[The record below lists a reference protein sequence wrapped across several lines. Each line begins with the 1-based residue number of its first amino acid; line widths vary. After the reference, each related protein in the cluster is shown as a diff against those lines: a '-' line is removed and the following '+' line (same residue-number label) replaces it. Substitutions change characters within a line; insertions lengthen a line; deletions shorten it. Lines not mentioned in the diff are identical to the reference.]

1 MYKLHLRT
9 LLLCSLLAIKAMGA
23 GAFVECE
30 GYFVRKATRDT
41 VRTIILVPT
50 DPSNR
55 KVMLFSKLVY
65 SVLVKDPFSMIDL
78 KKRPED
84 LIAFGFVYDRRSYE
98 FWSVPNVF
106 DKPGSNLGKEV
117 AQVFAWI
124 KIKGRCKLVAFAS
137 KEPASAN
144 QAEYWVKHNHREW
157 LLLSHN
163 SWQKNLASYLSDC
176 TPVAAKL
183 NGADLSI
190 GQLEQVIREYNL
202 CSNPK
207 P

>member
-1 MYKLHLRT
+1 MYKLHFRT
-9 LLLCSLLAIKAMGA
+9 LLLCSLLAIQALGA

-30 GYFVRKATRDT
+30 GYFVRKANRDT
-41 VRTIILVPT
+41 VRTIIMVPT

-55 KVMLFSKLVY
+55 KVLLLSKLVY
-65 SVLVKDPFSMIDL
+65 SISVKDPFSMIDL

-84 LIAFGFVYDRRSYE
+84 LIAFGFVYDRRTYE

-137 KEPASAN
+137 KEPSSVN
-144 QAEYWVKHNHREW
+144 QVEYWVKHNHREW
-157 LLLSHN
+157 LLLTHN

-176 TPVAAKL
+176 TPLAAKL
-183 NGADLSI
+183 NGAELSI

-202 CSNPK
+202 CSTPK